1 MQIDFP
7 RPPAIACSIEA
18 AIAIYLLV
26 RIPLA
31 IKRRKAT

>member
-1 MQIDFP
+1 VQIDFP
-7 RPPAIACSIEA
+7 SPPAIAFSIEA

-26 RIPLA
+26 RISLA